1 MSVVVGVTVL
11 VPAVHLA
18 SFLPQP
24 SPQGIIFRPHRSDA
38 SSNRRHYLHFFPRF
52 HSFVFNF
59 CEIGKL
65 RNACLF
71 VEGCEHC
78 PCLLPYLSRRL
89 RPTLCVPE
97 RKNRI
102 LCRPPRPSDS
112 RTSRNSTHTEEKKRH
127 PQSKERRKKVVLR
140 RADGGEVLWQ
150 SCCCCCWHPEGTEE
164 PKSLIFGTRP
174 GLRSCFPPVELALP
188 RNDLG
193 SCP

>member
-78 PCLLPYLSRRL
+78 PCLLPCLSRRQ
-89 RPTLCVPE
+89 RPTLCVPG

-102 LCRPPRPSDS
+102 PCRPPRPSDS
-112 RTSRNSTHTEEKKRH
+112 RTSRNSTHTEEKKRGI
-127 PQSKERRKKVVLR
+127 PSRRKEGR
-140 RADGGEVLWQ
+140 RWSFGELTVAKCCGNPADAAA
-150 SCCCCCWHPEGTEE
+150 GTLKEQRS
-164 PKSLIFGTRP
+164 PRASSSGRDPDFAAASLQ
-174 GLRSCFPPVELALP
+174 
-188 RNDLG
+188 
-193 SCP
+193 